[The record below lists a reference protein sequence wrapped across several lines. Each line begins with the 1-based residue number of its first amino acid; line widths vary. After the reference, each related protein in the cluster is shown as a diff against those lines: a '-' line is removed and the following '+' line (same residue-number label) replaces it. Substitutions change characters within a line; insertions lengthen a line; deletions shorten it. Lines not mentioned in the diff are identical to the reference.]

1 LWHGDGRGPEVC
13 LIKNL
18 VGRGVLQYAPTNQM
32 SKYIQ
37 MKKTNLILTLLLLA
51 LVVACGN
58 GEKKAYLAEVDGMI
72 NHLDSL
78 KLIADANVLDSLP
91 YIIERVKK
99 NTKRFAE
106 SYSADTINLEVGEMI
121 NSYKDV
127 RKVLSRNS
135 GNLAKVRVSIPE
147 TLEKLEDLKSDISHG
162 VGERDKYLE
171 YILFEREKVRQMD
184 TLLAIYLRTNKKY
197 LDLYESLNV
206 KVGNYIILHEGRQE

>member
-1 LWHGDGRGPEVC
+1 
-13 LIKNL
+13 
-18 VGRGVLQYAPTNQM
+18 M

-72 NHLDSL
+72 SHLDSL
-78 KLIADANVLDSLP
+78 KVVADENVLDSLP

-106 SYSADTINLEVGEMI
+106 SYTIDTINLEVGEVM

-162 VGERDKYLE
+162 VGERDKYHE

-197 LDLYESLNV
+197 LDLYETLNV
-206 KVGNYIILHEGRQE
+206 KVGNYIVEQEGGQE